1 MSNFEQKKKRAD
13 EALLVANDF
22 LKSNLAK
29 EVFLK
34 DDEVTP
40 KKLNDKIQKE
50 LELHLDLNS
59 KFIEVLKKESLPNE
73 IFTQDYKVQMENA
86 KEKIDNVK
94 KNISSN
100 FNFSFFDEI
109 YVRNDGKSLSFFY
122 TVNEKFNDTLYV
134 VALLVT
140 VINKDKRIVVSN
152 KDGQILTG
160 TDLTNWG
167 VYLGYEYSFIA
178 RTNDGKEIK
187 VLIQ

>member
-73 IFTQDYKVQMENA
+73 IFTQDYKVQMEIA
-86 KEKIDNVK
+86 KEKIDYLLIPDVIEHIGNPVAFLK
-94 KNISSN
+94 AIKEKLTKINTKMLALQH
-100 FNFSFFDEI
+100 EGQ
-109 YVRNDGKSLSFFY
+109 VTLKS
-122 TVNEKFNDTLYV
+122 
-134 VALLVT
+134 
-140 VINKDKRIVVSN
+140 
-152 KDGQILTG
+152 
-160 TDLTNWG
+160 
-167 VYLGYEYSFIA
+167 
-178 RTNDGKEIK
+178 
-187 VLIQ
+187 